1 MRRRTV
7 HASFGAVATV
17 CAAIAIWYGVQFTQ
31 ANRVN
36 AAIASA
42 NAAPIEAAVSS
53 AARTNDGPAASS
65 AATTDS
71 GPAASSAATTDSGP
85 AAGSAATANNTPAT
99 SVLTST
105 ASPAAQSTIPQAQ
118 LAHAIALAK
127 AGKFT
132 TALKAYKA
140 LLDAPDEVRL
150 PALYNLGNL
159 NMREAL
165 KNGQGE
171 AQRALPLIELA
182 KQSYRDD
189 LRSNP
194 ADWDARYNLE
204 RALWLSPEYDD
215 PILER
220 NQAPVHSEHAMSTLQ
235 GAKIDLP

>member
-7 HASFGAVATV
+7 HTIFGVIAAVCGAVALWH
-17 CAAIAIWYGVQFTQ
+17 AIQLNEAVRINTT
-31 ANRVN
+31 
-36 AAIASA
+36 
-42 NAAPIEAAVSS
+42 IETARIS
-53 AARTNDGPAASS
+53 AADRS
-65 AATTDS
+65 
-71 GPAASSAATTDSGP
+71 
-85 AAGSAATANNTPAT
+85 
-99 SVLTST
+99 
-105 ASPAAQSTIPQAQ
+105 IPQAQ
-118 LAHAIALAK
+118 LAEALSLAK

-132 TALKAYKA
+132 AAMKTYKS
-140 LLDAPDEVRL
+140 LLDARDEIRL
-150 PALYNLGNL
+150 PALYDLGNL

-165 KNGQGE
+165 KNGPGE
-171 AQRALPLIELA
+171 AQRSLPLIELA

-235 GAKIDLP
+235 GARIDLP